1 MARYQALTPLRSPD
15 ASMTYAF
22 TVDSASEART
32 LVRGFLLC
40 GVPSAYR
47 EFVTANGVH
56 AHIYT
61 QD

>member
-1 MARYQALTPLRSPD
+1 
-15 ASMTYAF
+15 MTYAF
-22 TVDSASEART
+22 TVDSASEAHT
-32 LVRGFLLC
+32 IVRGFILC